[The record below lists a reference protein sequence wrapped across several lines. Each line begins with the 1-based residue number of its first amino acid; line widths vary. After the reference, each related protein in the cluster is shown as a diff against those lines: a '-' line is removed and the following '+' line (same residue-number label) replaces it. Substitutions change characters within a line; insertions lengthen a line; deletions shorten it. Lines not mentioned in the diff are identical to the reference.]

1 MLCEAIGSR
10 MFEEHTVV
18 CTIILFLTNKSPDA
32 HIQFFFSLPE
42 ELTSSTSVNLLGKFI
57 SFLPGCYAWYI
68 CFFTSVKIT
77 RCCVFSSLAFEDGNE
92 GN

>member
-32 HIQFFFSLPE
+32 HIQSFFSFPE
-42 ELTSSTSVNLLGKFI
+42 ELTSSMSVNYLGNLFH
-57 SFLPGCYAWYI
+57 FCQDVMLGTFA
-68 CFFTSVKIT
+68 
-77 RCCVFSSLAFEDGNE
+77 SSLL
-92 GN
+92 